1 MFCAP
6 QAIGKIPDQV
16 LVQNIFHNNVYQN
29 DKISETVNDS
39 DTDGCGF
46 SEISDGDTCRVE
58 YILITRHKNFFFD
71 NHMHKR
77 VTQVISAG
85 LLEFESGY
93 SHLIYNFCSNVSG

>member
-6 QAIGKIPDQV
+6 QAIGKILDQV
-16 LVQNIFHNNVYQN
+16 LVQKILHNNVYQN

-39 DTDGCGF
+39 DTDGSGF

-58 YILITRHKNFFFD
+58 YILIIRNKKFIFD
-71 NHMHKR
+71 NNMYEH
-77 VTQVISAG
+77 VTQVISTG

-93 SHLIYNFCSNVSG
+93 SHLIYNFC